1 MSYTTIIH
9 YILADMLVGGCSN
22 CNKDEDLRSTMN
34 FNDLHE
40 PIEGHSSSED
50 IKKDVSNVGENVK
63 CHQAEHE
70 CLYKDEAN
78 GSRRSRKMI
87 SSVPIKSLTIPLS
100 MNITPTEA
108 MTKITGRLL
117 RRR

>member
-1 MSYTTIIH
+1 MKNVFIVVLNKFH
-9 YILADMLVGGCSN
+9 FLADMLVGGCN

-50 IKKDVSNVGENVK
+50 IRKDVSNVVGENVK
-63 CHQAEHE
+63 CHQTEHE

-78 GSRRSRKMI
+78 GSRNR
-87 SSVPIKSLTIPLS
+87 VD
-100 MNITPTEA
+100 
-108 MTKITGRLL
+108 LL
-117 RRR
+117 KKGAKRR

>member
-1 MSYTTIIH
+1 
-9 YILADMLVGGCSN
+9 MLVGGCN

-50 IKKDVSNVGENVK
+50 IKKDVSANVVGESNVK

-78 GSRRSRKMI
+78 GSRNR
-87 SSVPIKSLTIPLS
+87 VD
-100 MNITPTEA
+100 
-108 MTKITGRLL
+108 LL
-117 RRR
+117 KKGAKRR

>member
-1 MSYTTIIH
+1 MKNVFIVVLNKFH
-9 YILADMLVGGCSN
+9 FLADMLVGGCN

-50 IKKDVSNVGENVK
+50 IRKDVSNVAGENVK

-78 GSRRSRKMI
+78 GSRSNR
-87 SSVPIKSLTIPLS
+87 VD
-100 MNITPTEA
+100 
-108 MTKITGRLL
+108 LL
-117 RRR
+117 KKGAKRR

>member
-1 MSYTTIIH
+1 
-9 YILADMLVGGCSN
+9 MLVGGCSN

-50 IKKDVSNVGENVK
+50 IKKDVSNVVGENVK

-78 GSRRSRKMI
+78 GSRSNR
-87 SSVPIKSLTIPLS
+87 VD
-100 MNITPTEA
+100 
-108 MTKITGRLL
+108 LL
-117 RRR
+117 KKGAKRR